1 MRGGTGGRPA
11 PAKQKGK
18 SDDRRSKDKG
28 NRDWSRCYSLR
39 YRVGVTS
46 YYTVSRNVEIVL
58 FLLPYVVLSVTTYW
72 DLVSMLI
79 RKQFPDE
86 NLLMVIATAGAFCI
100 GRHHEAVAAML
111 FYQVGKFIEEIS
123 LSRTRKSITE
133 YIDIRP
139 EYANL
144 KVGRNEEKIV
154 PPQELKL
161 RQVIVIRPG
170 EKIPVDVVVTLGTG
184 TVDMK
189 ALTGESTPKAVKP
202 GDRLYSGSINLNSV
216 LEARVVRLYDD
227 STAEKIMRLV
237 EDAGEKKAENIRFAD
252 KFTRLYTPIVIL
264 LALLT
269 VILPPMIFDGERQE
283 WVYRGLILLVAAC
296 PCGLMVSIPMAFL
309 GGIGSASRQGV
320 LIKGGAL
327 LEKLTQ
333 VDTYVFDKTGT
344 LTEGVF
350 HVKEIVP
357 EKMEAGKLLQL
368 AALTE
373 MYSTHPIAVSL
384 RDAYEKQIK
393 EKAAN
398 GKQADKKQEGQ
409 PEAAK
414 VRGIEEIPGY
424 GVKAYINDHE
434 VYVGNARLMNRQGVF
449 YQLVQDAGTAVHVSV
464 DGEYAGYI
472 LISDIIRPDAGKL
485 MKWLRKRELSTVMLT
500 GDNERVAEAVA
511 SRLKIESVYAELM
524 PEDKVE
530 LLEEFRENQMEGE
543 MVAFVGDGIND
554 APVLARAD
562 IGIAMGGLGA
572 DAALEAA
579 DIILMEDEPS
589 RIINAVRIAKATLR
603 SVRQNMVFA
612 IGMKVILI
620 VLAFF
625 GLVTMQNAIVA
636 DMGVMLINILNSFWM
651 MKYPE
656 QGV

>member
-1 MRGGTGGRPA
+1 MRGAPGG
-11 PAKQKGK
+11 
-18 SDDRRSKDKG
+18 DRRRQSKREKVMTEEAKTKG
-28 NRDWSRCYSLR
+28 IEIGAGVILYVTAW
-39 YRVGVTS
+39 GVTS

-449 YQLVQDAGTAVHVSV
+449 YQPVRDAGTAVHVSV

>member
-1 MRGGTGGRPA
+1 MTEE
-11 PAKQKGK
+11 AKTKGIEI
-18 SDDRRSKDKG
+18 G
-28 NRDWSRCYSLR
+28 AGVILYVTAW
-39 YRVGVTS
+39 GVTS

-252 KFTRLYTPIVIL
+252 KFTRLYTPLVIL

-269 VILPPMIFDGERQE
+269 VVLPPMIFDGERQE

-449 YQLVQDAGTAVHVSV
+449 YQPVRDAGTAVHVSV

>member
-1 MRGGTGGRPA
+1 MTEE
-11 PAKQKGK
+11 AKTKGIEI
-18 SDDRRSKDKG
+18 G
-28 NRDWSRCYSLR
+28 AGVILYVTAW
-39 YRVGVTS
+39 GVTS

-252 KFTRLYTPIVIL
+252 KFTRLYTPLVIL

-449 YQLVQDAGTAVHVSV
+449 YQLVRDAGTAVHVSV

>member
-1 MRGGTGGRPA
+1 MTEE
-11 PAKQKGK
+11 AKTKGIEI
-18 SDDRRSKDKG
+18 G
-28 NRDWSRCYSLR
+28 AGVILYVTAW
-39 YRVGVTS
+39 GVTS

-144 KVGRNEEKIV
+144 KVGRNEEKVV

-252 KFTRLYTPIVIL
+252 KFTRLYTPLVIL

-449 YQLVQDAGTAVHVSV
+449 YQPVRDAGTAVHVSV

-485 MKWLRKRELSTVMLT
+485 MKWLHKRELSTVMLT

>member
-1 MRGGTGGRPA
+1 MTEE
-11 PAKQKGK
+11 AKTKGIEI
-18 SDDRRSKDKG
+18 G
-28 NRDWSRCYSLR
+28 AGVILYVTAW
-39 YRVGVTS
+39 GVTS

-144 KVGRNEEKIV
+144 KVGRNEEKVV

-252 KFTRLYTPIVIL
+252 KFTRLYTPLVIL

>member
-1 MRGGTGGRPA
+1 MTEE
-11 PAKQKGK
+11 AKTKGIEI
-18 SDDRRSKDKG
+18 G
-28 NRDWSRCYSLR
+28 AGVILYVTAW
-39 YRVGVTS
+39 GVTS

-252 KFTRLYTPIVIL
+252 KFTRLYTPLVIL

-269 VILPPMIFDGERQE
+269 VILPPMIFDGECQE

-449 YQLVQDAGTAVHVSV
+449 YQPVQDAGTAVHVSV

>member
-1 MRGGTGGRPA
+1 MTEE
-11 PAKQKGK
+11 AKTKGIEI
-18 SDDRRSKDKG
+18 G
-28 NRDWSRCYSLR
+28 AGVILYVTAW
-39 YRVGVTS
+39 GVTS

-449 YQLVQDAGTAVHVSV
+449 YQPVRDAGTAVHVSV

-524 PEDKVE
+524 PEDKVD

>member
-1 MRGGTGGRPA
+1 MTEE
-11 PAKQKGK
+11 AKTKGIEI
-18 SDDRRSKDKG
+18 G
-28 NRDWSRCYSLR
+28 AGVILYVTAW
-39 YRVGVTS
+39 GVTS

-58 FLLPYVVLSVTTYW
+58 FLLPYVVLSVMTYW

-144 KVGRNEEKIV
+144 KVGRNEEKVV

-350 HVKEIVP
+350 HVIEIVP
-357 EKMEAGKLLQL
+357 RKMEAGKLLQL

-393 EKAAN
+393 EKMTN
-398 GKQADKKQEGQ
+398 GKQADRKQEGQ
-409 PEAAK
+409 PEAEAK
-414 VRGIEEIPGY
+414 VRGVEEIPGY

-434 VYVGNARLMNRQGVF
+434 VYVGNARLMNRLGVF
-449 YQLVQDAGTAVHVSV
+449 YQPVQDAGTAVHVSV

-485 MKWLRKRELSTVMLT
+485 MKWLHKRDMSTVMLT

-589 RIINAVRIAKATLR
+589 RIISAVRIAKATLR

>member
-1 MRGGTGGRPA
+1 MTEE
-11 PAKQKGK
+11 AKTKGIEI
-18 SDDRRSKDKG
+18 G
-28 NRDWSRCYSLR
+28 AGVILYVTAW
-39 YRVGVTS
+39 GVTS

-86 NLLMVIATAGAFCI
+86 NLLTVIATAGAFCI

-252 KFTRLYTPIVIL
+252 KFTRLYTPLVIL

>member
-1 MRGGTGGRPA
+1 MTEE
-11 PAKQKGK
+11 AKTKGIEI
-18 SDDRRSKDKG
+18 G
-28 NRDWSRCYSLR
+28 AGVILYVTAW
-39 YRVGVTS
+39 GVTS

-144 KVGRNEEKIV
+144 KVGRNEEKVV

-350 HVKEIVP
+350 HVIEIVP
-357 EKMEAGKLLQL
+357 RKMEAGKLLQL

-393 EKAAN
+393 EKMTN
-398 GKQADKKQEGQ
+398 GKQADRKQEGQ
-409 PEAAK
+409 PEAEAK
-414 VRGIEEIPGY
+414 VRGVEEIPGY

-434 VYVGNARLMNRQGVF
+434 VYVGNARLMNRLGVF
-449 YQLVQDAGTAVHVSV
+449 YQPVQDAGTAVHVSV

-485 MKWLRKRELSTVMLT
+485 MKWLHKRDMSTVMLT

-589 RIINAVRIAKATLR
+589 RIISAVRIAKATLR

-625 GLVTMQNAIVA
+625 GLVTMQNVIVA

>member
-1 MRGGTGGRPA
+1 MILYVTA
-11 PAKQKGK
+11 
-18 SDDRRSKDKG
+18 
-28 NRDWSRCYSLR
+28 W
-39 YRVGVTS
+39 GVTS

-327 LEKLTQ
+327 LEKLIQ

-350 HVKEIVP
+350 HVIEIVP
-357 EKMEAGKLLQL
+357 RKMEAGKLLQL

-393 EKAAN
+393 EKMTN
-398 GKQADKKQEGQ
+398 GKQADRKQEGQ
-409 PEAAK
+409 PKAEAK
-414 VRGIEEIPGY
+414 VRGVEEIPGY

-434 VYVGNARLMNRQGVF
+434 VYVGNARLMNRLGVF
-449 YQLVQDAGTAVHVSV
+449 YQPVQDAGTAVHVSV

-485 MKWLRKRELSTVMLT
+485 MKWLHKRDMSTVMLT